1 MLFSRIGTTVDSIVT
16 MPRLGSDDE
25 EEGIPLVGQPFGNRR
40 REREATAYAASG
52 HGSFHKLEALKL
64 LSVLVGF
71 LVVRNM
77 LSHVSSFFAVIVC
90 CQKNI
95 LLNRRDLLFSS
106 LLLLP
111 P

>member
-1 MLFSRIGTTVDSIVT
+1 

-64 LSVLVGF
+64 ISVLVGF

-77 LSHVSSFFAVIVC
+77 LSHVSSFFAAKRIYCLIAATC
-90 CQKNI
+90 CFC
-95 LLNRRDLLFSS
+95 LFFCFRRDCSIYL
-106 LLLLP
+106 
-111 P
+111 